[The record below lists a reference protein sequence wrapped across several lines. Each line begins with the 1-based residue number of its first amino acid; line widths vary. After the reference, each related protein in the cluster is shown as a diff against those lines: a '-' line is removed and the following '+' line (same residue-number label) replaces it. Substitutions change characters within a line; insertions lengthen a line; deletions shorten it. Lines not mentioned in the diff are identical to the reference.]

1 MAKKKLVS
9 TKASKTTTK
18 VSKKQNN
25 TSSEDKN
32 SSMNVKEQKNELN
45 SSALKKE
52 KGNINS
58 KKIATKI
65 LQFKWVIGGSLL
77 LIILAILYYVQTNQI
92 KKTDRTQDLKI
103 EAQLEKFQVS
113 LADKLVKN
121 QNDKIEKINKD
132 LNKVLNAN
140 EQLSQQ
146 NQNLVNQISELT
158 KSNNVL
164 IEKSSSEKDQT
175 TTSNADNNSAETKK
189 LLIAIKKTQETVENL
204 ELALRVKEFEKN
216 ISINLNEL
224 LRALNDG
231 KPFWQPL
238 SNITN
243 DLNLELSK
251 EMRQNAVIG
260 VKSIDD
266 LRESFPQNARLVLK
280 AIEGSRSAKTLKDK
294 AILYIKSH
302 VITRSLKP
310 ISGNSVNAILSRAEM
325 NLNSDNLDQA
335 LVELEPLSKYLKTV
349 MESWL
354 SEAQANLE
362 VRRELNAIF
371 KIISSARENND

>member
-25 TSSEDKN
+25 TSSEGKN
-32 SSMNVKEQKNELN
+32 SSVKVKEQKNELN

-52 KGNINS
+52 KGNIDS
-58 KKIATKI
+58 KKIATKT

-146 NQNLVNQISELT
+146 NQNLVNQIGELT

-175 TTSNADNNSAETKK
+175 TTSNVDNNSGETKK

-204 ELALRVKEFEKN
+204 QLALQVKEFEKN

-243 DLNLELSK
+243 ELNLELSK
-251 EMRQNAVIG
+251 EMKQNAVIG

-280 AIEGSRSAKTLKDK
+280 AIEGSRSTKTLKEK

-371 KIISSARENND
+371 NIISSARENND

>member
-32 SSMNVKEQKNELN
+32 SSVKVKEQKNELN

-58 KKIATKI
+58 KNIAAKI

-164 IEKSSSEKDQT
+164 TEKSSSEKNQP
-175 TTSNADNNSAETKK
+175 TTSNVDNNSAETKK

-243 DLNLELSK
+243 ELNLELSK
-251 EMRQNAVIG
+251 EMKQNAVVG

>member
-32 SSMNVKEQKNELN
+32 SSVKVKEQKNELN

-175 TTSNADNNSAETKK
+175 TTSNVDNNSAETKK

-216 ISINLNEL
+216 ISINLNAL

-243 DLNLELSK
+243 ELNLELSK
-251 EMRQNAVIG
+251 EMKQNAVIG

-280 AIEGSRSAKTLKDK
+280 AIEGSRSTKTLKEK

-371 KIISSARENND
+371 NIISSARENND

>member
-32 SSMNVKEQKNELN
+32 SSVKVKEQKNELN

-52 KGNINS
+52 KGNIDS

-175 TTSNADNNSAETKK
+175 TTSNVDNNSAETKK

-204 ELALRVKEFEKN
+204 ELALRVKEYEKN

-238 SNITN
+238 SNIKN
-243 DLNLELSK
+243 ELNLELSK
-251 EMRQNAVIG
+251 EMKQNAAVG

-310 ISGNSVNAILSRAEM
+310 IRGNSVNAILSRAEM

-371 KIISSARENND
+371 DIISSARENND

>member
-32 SSMNVKEQKNELN
+32 SSVKVKEQKNELN

-58 KKIATKI
+58 KKIAAKI
-65 LQFKWVIGGSLL
+65 LQFKWVTGGSLL
-77 LIILAILYYVQTNQI
+77 LITLAILYYVQTNQI

-146 NQNLVNQISELT
+146 NQNLVNQIGELT

-175 TTSNADNNSAETKK
+175 TTSNVDNNSAETKK

-243 DLNLELSK
+243 ELNLELSK
-251 EMRQNAVIG
+251 EMKQNAVVG

-280 AIEGSRSAKTLKDK
+280 AIEGSRSTKTLKDK

-325 NLNSDNLDQA
+325 SLNSDNLDQA

-362 VRRELNAIF
+362 VRRELKAIF
-371 KIISSARENND
+371 DIISSARENND

>member
-32 SSMNVKEQKNELN
+32 SSVKVKEQKNELN

-58 KKIATKI
+58 KNIAAKI
-65 LQFKWVIGGSLL
+65 LQFKWVTGGSLL

-243 DLNLELSK
+243 ELNLELSK
-251 EMRQNAVIG
+251 EMKQNAVVG

-280 AIEGSRSAKTLKDK
+280 AIEGSRSTKTLKDK

-371 KIISSARENND
+371 DIISSARENND

>member
-32 SSMNVKEQKNELN
+32 SSVKVKEQKNELN

-224 LRALNDG
+224 LRALNAG

-243 DLNLELSK
+243 ELNLELSK
-251 EMRQNAVIG
+251 EMKQNAVIG

-280 AIEGSRSAKTLKDK
+280 AIEGSRSTKTLKDK

>member
-32 SSMNVKEQKNELN
+32 SSVKVKEQKNELN

-58 KKIATKI
+58 KNIAAKI
-65 LQFKWVIGGSLL
+65 LQFKWVTGGSLL

-175 TTSNADNNSAETKK
+175 TTSNVDNNSAETKK

-243 DLNLELSK
+243 ELNLELSK
-251 EMRQNAVIG
+251 EMKQNAVIG

-280 AIEGSRSAKTLKDK
+280 AIEGSRSTKTLKEK

>member
-32 SSMNVKEQKNELN
+32 SSVKVKEQKNELN

-58 KKIATKI
+58 KNIAAKI
-65 LQFKWVIGGSLL
+65 LQFKWVTGGSLL

-175 TTSNADNNSAETKK
+175 TTSNVDNNSAETKK

-243 DLNLELSK
+243 ELNLELSK
-251 EMRQNAVIG
+251 EMKQNAVIG

-280 AIEGSRSAKTLKDK
+280 AIEGSRSTKTLKEK

-354 SEAQANLE
+354 SDAQANLE

-371 KIISSARENND
+371 NIISSARENND

>member
-175 TTSNADNNSAETKK
+175 TTSNVDNNSAETKK

-243 DLNLELSK
+243 ELNLELSK
-251 EMRQNAVIG
+251 EMKQNAVVG

-280 AIEGSRSAKTLKDK
+280 AIEGSRSTKTLKDK

-371 KIISSARENND
+371 NMISSARENND